1 MLQAT
6 PPASRIVVNDSPRK
20 KNFARGNQANQSG
33 GAAAAA
39 AAAAADTQA
48 GQRCARG
55 SSAASGC
62 RGAAARIGAAFGMLL
77 VR

>member
-39 AAAAADTQA
+39 AAADTQA
-48 GQRCARG
+48 GQRWARG
-55 SSAASGC
+55 SSAARGC
-62 RGAAARIGAAFGMLL
+62 GGAAARIGAAFGMLH